1 MGLSGRVP
9 HRVDAAT
16 KAGLL
21 DLIDEAVEADWTIRR
36 ACRVLELGEVRAHR
50 WHARRARGKL
60 ADHAPGGSPMH
71 GILAEEAR
79 EILALFDQWGQVDR
93 SQPQTGPPRLLP
105 ASGVGLTLNRAAGA
119 ARG

>member
-1 MGLSGRVP
+1 
-9 HRVDAAT
+9 VDAAT
-16 KAGLL
+16 EAGLL

-50 WHARRARGKL
+50 WQARRARGKL

-71 GILAEEAR
+71 GILAQEAR

-93 SQPQTGPPRLLP
+93 SHRKLAQPWVLP
-105 ASGVGLTLNRAAGA
+105 GSGVGLTLDRATGV
-119 ARG
+119 ARS